1 MTRSLN
7 GGFPALLIL
16 ALLVAWPGAAWGL
29 TPEEVITRLQQQYD
43 RTGAFQAHFR
53 QESKLPGES
62 GAEAAEGQVYFQKP
76 TRMRWL
82 YETPAEQ
89 KKEVVTDGVK
99 VWIYLPQEHLVTI
112 YALKAV
118 LRSDLVMRFFSGI
131 GQISKEF
138 TLAWKRP
145 PEKGGA
151 FIIDLIPKTP
161 QPELTRLT
169 LTINPQTYL
178 VERLEFSNQAKEEIR
193 YAFSRMTLDVKLK
206 PGFFTFA
213 PPPGVQVV
221 EQ

>member
-1 MTRSLN
+1 MTQRTNFGLT
-7 GGFPALLIL
+7 ALFLLGLL
-16 ALLVAWPGAAWGL
+16 AAGPGPAWGL
-29 TPEEVITRLQQQYD
+29 TPEEVITKLQQQYD

-82 YETPAEQ
+82 YEFPAEQ

-112 YALKAV
+112 YALKSV

-131 GQISKEF
+131 GQISREF

-151 FIIDLIPKTP
+151 YIIDLVPKTP
-161 QPELTRLT
+161 QPELIRLT

-178 VERLEFSNQAKEEIR
+178 VERLEFTNQAKEEIR
-193 YAFSRMTLDVKLK
+193 YAFPV
-206 PGFFTFA
+206 
-213 PPPGVQVV
+213 
-221 EQ
+221 